1 MNKKM
6 EKQEIDNEIIIKQTQ
21 IRVELDPKRKAELQK
36 QLQRLQ
42 LKKEIEDIRK
52 RISQLS
58 Q

>member
-1 MNKKM
+1 M

>member
-1 MNKKM
+1 M

-21 IRVELDPKRKAELQK
+21 IRLELDPKKKVEFQK
-36 QLQRLQ
+36 QLHKLQ